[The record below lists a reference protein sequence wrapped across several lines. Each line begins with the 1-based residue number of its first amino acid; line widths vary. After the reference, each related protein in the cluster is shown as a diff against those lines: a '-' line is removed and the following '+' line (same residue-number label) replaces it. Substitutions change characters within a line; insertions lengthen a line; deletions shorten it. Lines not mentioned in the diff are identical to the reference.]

1 MFAVAIIFLTFSV
14 ILAITLVSFLAGSV
28 LRRGVCD
35 SLKHPRESQVI
46 EYIDTY
52 FNVNKQYEQIRVQST
67 RSKWKLQANARPDP
81 IRIAEVIE
89 SCSKN
94 NTVYEVLK
102 LSNFYDIQEIR
113 QFPED
118 YGIIRELNAL
128 KEKIEIKTVHI
139 LTPAAKKNIE
149 ELRDSRLND
158 FMAYKFID
166 HLTENITQNNLNDIA
181 HKLRDVANRIP
192 SNKEMNDIKVNLKN
206 QALHLSTYQSN
217 LVEPMLRYTSELR
230 NLSTTLERSLKFGKD
245 SFALAIED
253 FLEHIQKA
261 EEYIN
266 RDGQKFVEEVTK
278 ELTNG
283 ILEQIHSYL
292 NLVIEST
299 SKNIGRCGPIANV
312 YDSMTVATCNRIVDP
327 FNGFWAGVAW
337 CLAIFLPTIVL
348 CVKLSTLYHK
358 SDPYPGPLVE
368 SGPKNKRRKKNDR
381 RRDSRDRRDV
391 YYEDGSPSGGHSREP
406 RYNDM
411 APKNWD
417 GAPPRYQ
424 NPPMAPPAN
433 EYERPP
439 PYYYPGAPGDHE

>member
-35 SLKHPRESQVI
+35 SLKHPRDSQVI

-52 FNVNKQYEQIRVQST
+52 FNVNKQYEQIRVQSKG
-67 RSKWKLQANARPDP
+67 SKWKLQANAAKDP
-81 IRIAEVIE
+81 IQIADVIE

-102 LSNFYDIQEIR
+102 LYNFYDIQVIR
-113 QFPED
+113 DFPED
-118 YGIIRELNAL
+118 YGINRELDAL
-128 KEKIEIKTVHI
+128 KEKIQIDEVHI

-266 RDGQKFVEEVTK
+266 RDGQKFVEDVAN
-278 ELTNG
+278 ELTSG
-283 ILEQIHSYL
+283 IIAQIRSYL
-292 NLVIEST
+292 TLVIDST
-299 SKNIGRCGPIANV
+299 RKDIGRCGPIANV

-337 CLAIFLPTIVL
+337 CLVIFLPTIVL